1 MKAGVAKREGGSA
14 FRSPSSFILHPS
26 SFLPSLP
33 GFRFQL
39 SGLKFQPSSSS
50 PPSLPPH
57 LEATILTYDMAPQIQ
72 SALEINEP
80 RVVGLCQQLSVRELR
95 LFGSAA
101 TGSYNPETSDVDIV
115 VTFHDHDQPGI
126 AERYMTLA
134 EGLEDIFHRPVELL
148 TDRSIRNPIFRRI
161 IDQTSRQIYAA

>member
-1 MKAGVAKREGGSA
+1 
-14 FRSPSSFILHPS
+14 
-26 SFLPSLP
+26 
-33 GFRFQL
+33 
-39 SGLKFQPSSSS
+39 
-50 PPSLPPH
+50 
-57 LEATILTYDMAPQIQ
+57 MAPQIQ

-80 RVVGLCQQLSVRELR
+80 RVVGLCQKLSVRELR

-134 EGLEDIFHRPVELL
+134 EGLEDIFHRPVDLL

-161 IDQTSRQIYAA
+161 IDQTSRQIYALGCCDRQAS

>member
-1 MKAGVAKREGGSA
+1 
-14 FRSPSSFILHPS
+14 
-26 SFLPSLP
+26 
-33 GFRFQL
+33 
-39 SGLKFQPSSSS
+39 
-50 PPSLPPH
+50 
-57 LEATILTYDMAPQIQ
+57 MAPPIQ

-80 RVVGLCQQLSVRELR
+80 RIVGLCQKLSVRELR

-134 EGLEDIFHRPVELL
+134 EGLEDIFHRPVDLL

>member
-1 MKAGVAKREGGSA
+1 LLKNLWRPSIIHHSTLNTPASA
-14 FRSPSSFILHPS
+14 PP
-26 SFLPSLP
+26 
-33 GFRFQL
+33 
-39 SGLKFQPSSSS
+39 
-50 PPSLPPH
+50 PPSLSASLPP
-57 LEATILTYDMAPQIQ
+57 LVKATILTHDMAPQIQ

-80 RVVGLCQQLSVRELR
+80 RVVGLCQKLSVRELR

-134 EGLEDIFHRPVELL
+134 EGLEDIFHRPVDLL